1 MLLIKDYLKKK
12 INEGGYLDTEELSNK
27 LKEFA
32 QKEGKRIKTTDYLTY
47 SQVVNE
53 IIEEIFQES

>member
-1 MLLIKDYLKKK
+1 MFLIKDYLKKK